1 MTRLSAAQV
10 DDTAI
15 AWVIREDRGLD
26 AQEERAFEDWL
37 AEDDRHLGAYARAR
51 AFFLRTER
59 AAALGESY
67 RPEDFLPSPSSAS
80 EQVATEV
87 EEEIGEA
94 PASPSRRRFVGMA
107 IAASTAG
114 LMGAGTLFYRG
125 TRAERFAT
133 RRGEVRVVALADG
146 STITLNTSSS
156 VLVEYG
162 AHNRTIKL
170 ESGEALFDVAKDALR
185 PFVVRTAA
193 LDVTA
198 IGTSF
203 TVSRVGEAA
212 ARVVVAEGVV
222 EARSLLAKE
231 PHALRLEAN
240 MAATASKRLQMTAT
254 EVPSTEIERELL
266 WREGRIQ
273 FENATLQEAA
283 LQFARYSDI
292 AIEIEDPA
300 LRTQQVS
307 GAFLAN
313 DPVGFCRVVAQIF
326 DAKVQ
331 VEEGAVRLSR

>member
-1 MTRLSAAQV
+1 MSAAQV

-15 AWVIREDRGLD
+15 AWAIREDSGLD
-26 AQEERAFEDWL
+26 AQEELAFEAWL
-37 AEDDRHLGAYARAR
+37 AEDDRHLGAYVRAR
-51 AFFLRTER
+51 GFFLRTER

-67 RPEDFLPSPSSAS
+67 RPEDFLPSQSSAPK
-80 EQVATEV
+80 QTAKQ
-87 EEEIGEA
+87 IGEELA
-94 PASPSRRRFVGMA
+94 NPSRRRFVGMA
-107 IAASTAG
+107 IAASAAG
-114 LMGAGTLFYRG
+114 VIGAGTLFYRG
-125 TRAERFAT
+125 AGAERFVT

-146 STITLNTSSS
+146 STITLNTNSS

-162 AHNRTIKL
+162 AHNRSIKL

-193 LDVTA
+193 MDVTA
-198 IGTSF
+198 VGTSF

-212 ARVVVAEGVV
+212 ARVVVAEGIV
-222 EARSLLAKE
+222 EARSLLVKE
-231 PHALRLEAN
+231 PQALRLEAN
-240 MAATASKRLQMTAT
+240 MAATASRRMQMIAT

-283 LQFARYSDI
+283 LQFSRYSDI

-300 LRTQQVS
+300 LRTQQIS
-307 GAFLAN
+307 GAYLAN

-326 DAKVQ
+326 DAKVH
-331 VEEGAVRLSR
+331 VEEGAVHLSR